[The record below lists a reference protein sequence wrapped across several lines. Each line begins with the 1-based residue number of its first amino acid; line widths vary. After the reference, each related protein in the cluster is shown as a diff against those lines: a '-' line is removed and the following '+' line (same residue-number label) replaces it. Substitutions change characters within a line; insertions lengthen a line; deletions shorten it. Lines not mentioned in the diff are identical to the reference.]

1 MAADPGPLEDAR
13 PSSVP
18 DPTGEAQPQVLM
30 RFRGDVSALLGLP
43 WTTPLADWPADAA
56 RFVELPV
63 GESRHVV
70 RFVAGASELLALK
83 ELPVRPGRREYEIM
97 RELEDRATPA
107 VRPVGLVERPDDDA
121 AVVITRYLARSLQLR
136 RLFRRLPESA
146 VEYRERFLDAMS
158 RLLVELHR
166 DGVYWGDCSLANT
179 LLMRDGQSLQAYLVD
194 AETSEIHDSLSEG
207 QRRMDI
213 DIAVENVAGDL
224 LDIAATAGRSLED
237 ADEELAAALSLRDR
251 YERLW
256 AEIHAAET
264 IGPGERYRVEK
275 RIRRLNALGF
285 VVEEVIVE
293 PGVDGDQARLRVT
306 VGSRRFHAARLQ
318 ELTGLEVGEGQ
329 ATVLINDLAAWSG
342 FAAEADMARATV
354 GERSTSHGPGSTNL
368 AHQSHEQLH
377 RAARRWL
384 IDVFEPIVERL
395 QGALGPGIDP
405 VQGYCDYLEV
415 KWLLSEQAGHDVGD
429 DVAIRRMAEH
439 AIPTGAA
446 AGMVVG
452 EDAPLPFDALSA
464 GP

>member
-1 MAADPGPLEDAR
+1 MAEQTD
-13 PSSVP
+13 
-18 DPTGEAQPQVLM
+18 EAAAPRVLM

-43 WTTPLADWPADAA
+43 WETPLAEWPADAA

-70 RFVAGASELLALK
+70 RFIAGASELLALK
-83 ELPVRPGRREYEIM
+83 ELPIRPARREYDVM
-97 RELEDRATPA
+97 RELEDRGTPA

-136 RLFRRLPESA
+136 RLFRRLPESSG
-146 VEYRERFLDAMS
+146 EYRERFLDAMS

-179 LLMRDGQSLQAYLVD
+179 LLMRDGQALQAYLVD
-194 AETSEIHDSLSEG
+194 AETSEIHESLSDG
-207 QRRMDI
+207 QRRMDV

-224 LDIAATAGRSLED
+224 LDIAATSGRLLED

-251 YERLW
+251 YEGLW
-256 AEIHAAET
+256 EELHTAEA
-264 IGPGERYRVEK
+264 IGPNERYLVEA

-285 VVEEVIVE
+285 VVEEVVVE
-293 PGVDGDQARLRVT
+293 PGPGGDRARFRVA

-342 FAAEADMARATV
+342 FAAEADMARPTV
-354 GERSTSHGPGSTNL
+354 GERPASHGPGSTSI
-368 AHQSHEQLH
+368 AQQSHEQLH

-384 IDVFEPIVERL
+384 IDVFEPTVERL
-395 QGALGPGIDP
+395 RQALGADIDP
-405 VQGYCDYLEV
+405 VQAYCDYLEV
-415 KWLLSEQAGHDVGD
+415 KWLLSEEAGHDVGD
-429 DVAIRRMAEH
+429 DVAIRRMADH
-439 AIPTGAA
+439 AIPSGAA

-452 EDAPLPFDALSA
+452 EEAPLPFDALYA

>member
-1 MAADPGPLEDAR
+1 VTPAAED
-13 PSSVP
+13 
-18 DPTGEAQPQVLM
+18 EAPPRILM

-43 WTTPLADWPADAA
+43 WETPLADWPADAA

-70 RFVAGASELLALK
+70 RFIAGASELLALK
-83 ELPVRPGRREYEIM
+83 ELPMRPGRREYEIM
-97 RELEDRATPA
+97 RELEARDTPA

-121 AVVITRYLARSLQLR
+121 AVIITRYLARSLQLR

-146 VEYRERFLDAMS
+146 GEYRERFLDAMS

-179 LLMRDGQSLQAYLVD
+179 LLMRDGQALQAYLVD
-194 AETSEIHDSLSEG
+194 AETSEIHAELSDG

-224 LDIAATAGRSLED
+224 LDIAATAGKPLDDS
-237 ADEELAAALSLRDR
+237 DEELAAALSLRDR

-256 AEIHAAET
+256 AELYEAET
-264 IGPGERYRVEK
+264 IGPNERYRVEA

-293 PGVDGDQARLRVT
+293 PGEGGDQARLRVS

-329 ATVLINDLAAWSG
+329 ATVLLNDLAAWAG
-342 FAAEADMARATV
+342 FAAEADMQRPTV
-354 GERSTSHGPGSTNL
+354 GQVSPGHGPGTTGSSQ
-368 AHQSHEQLH
+368 QSHEQLH

-384 IDVFEPIVERL
+384 IDVYEPLVERL
-395 QGALGPGIDP
+395 RQALGDDIDP
-405 VQGYCDYLEV
+405 VQAYCDYLEV

-429 DVAIRRMAEH
+429 DIAIRRMAEH
-439 AIPTGAA
+439 AIPVGAV

-452 EDAPLPFDALSA
+452 EEAPFDALYG

>member
-1 MAADPGPLEDAR
+1 MAAEADPVTDAPAGPY
-13 PSSVP
+13 P
-18 DPTGEAQPQVLM
+18 DVEAPPRILM

-43 WTTPLADWPADAA
+43 WETPLAEWPEGAA

-70 RFVAGASELLALK
+70 RFIAGASELLALK
-83 ELPVRPGRREYEIM
+83 ELPMRPGRREYEIM
-97 RELEDRATPA
+97 RQLEDRGTPA

-121 AVVITRYLARSLQLR
+121 SIIITRYLARSLQLR

-146 VEYRERFLDAMS
+146 GEYRERFLDAMS

-166 DGVYWGDCSLANT
+166 DGVFWGDCSLANT
-179 LLMRDGQSLQAYLVD
+179 LLMRDGHALQAYLVD
-194 AETSEIHDSLSEG
+194 AETSEIHAALSDG
-207 QRRMDI
+207 QRQMDI

-224 LDIAATAGRSLED
+224 LDIAATAGRLLDDS
-237 ADEELAAALSLRDR
+237 DEELAAALSLRER

-256 AEIHAAET
+256 TELHEAET
-264 IGPGERYRVEK
+264 IGPHERYRVEA

-293 PGVDGDQARLRVT
+293 PGESGDQARLRVS

-329 ATVLINDLAAWSG
+329 ATVLLNDLAAWAG
-342 FAAEADMARATV
+342 FEAESDMERPTV
-354 GERSTSHGPGSTNL
+354 GQAAPAHGPGS
-368 AHQSHEQLH
+368 ASGAQRSHEQLH

-384 IDVFEPIVERL
+384 IDVYEPTVERL
-395 QGALGPGIDP
+395 REALGADIDP
-405 VQGYCDYLEV
+405 VQAYCDYLEV
-415 KWLLSEQAGHDVGD
+415 KWLLSEEAGHDVGD
-429 DVAIRRMAEH
+429 DIAIRRMAEH
-439 AIPTGAA
+439 AIPTGAV

-452 EDAPLPFDALSA
+452 EEAPLPFDALYG

>member
-1 MAADPGPLEDAR
+1 LGSVADAPDATPER
-13 PSSVP
+13 IDAPP
-18 DPTGEAQPQVLM
+18 RVLM

-43 WTTPLADWPADAA
+43 WETPLADWSADAA

-63 GESRHVV
+63 GESRHTV
-70 RFVAGASELLALK
+70 RFIAGASELLALK
-83 ELPVRPGRREYEIM
+83 ELPVRPARREYEVM
-97 RELEDRATPA
+97 RELEDRDAPA
-107 VRPVGLVERPDDDA
+107 VRPVGLVERPEHDA

-146 VEYRERFLDAMS
+146 GEYRERFLDAMS

-179 LLMRDGQSLQAYLVD
+179 LLIRDGQALQAYLVD
-194 AETSEIHDSLSEG
+194 AETSEVHEALSDG

-224 LDIAATAGRSLED
+224 LDIAATSGKALED
-237 ADEELAAALSLRDR
+237 ADEEVAAALSLRDR

-256 AEIHAAET
+256 AELHAADS
-264 IGPGERYRVEK
+264 IAPNERYRVEA

-293 PGVDGDQARLRVT
+293 PGVAGDQARLRVT
-306 VGSRRFHAARLQ
+306 VGSRRFHAERLQ
-318 ELTGLEVGEGQ
+318 QLTGLEVGEGQ
-329 ATVLINDLAAWSG
+329 ATVLINDLAAWAG
-342 FAAEADMARATV
+342 FAAEQDMTRATV
-354 GERSTSHGPGSTNL
+354 GGAPRPGPG
-368 AHQSHEQLH
+368 AVGPAQQSHEQLL
-377 RAARRWL
+377 RTARRWL
-384 IDVFEPIVERL
+384 IDVYEPVVERL
-395 QGALGPGIDP
+395 RQALGPEIDP
-405 VQGYCDYLEV
+405 VQSYCDYLEV

-429 DVAIRRMAEH
+429 DIAIRRMAEH

-446 AGMVVG
+446 ASMVVA
-452 EDAPLPFDALSA
+452 EDAITPFDALSA

>member
-1 MAADPGPLEDAR
+1 MGAMPGAAPMSSDGVDAPPR
-13 PSSVP
+13 
-18 DPTGEAQPQVLM
+18 VLM

-43 WTTPLADWPADAA
+43 WETSLADWPADAA

-70 RFVAGASELLALK
+70 RFIAGASELLALK
-83 ELPVRPGRREYEIM
+83 ELPVRPARREYEVM
-97 RELEDRATPA
+97 RELEDREAPA
-107 VRPVGLVERPDDDA
+107 VRPVGLVERPEHDA

-179 LLMRDGQSLQAYLVD
+179 LLMRDGQALQAYLVD
-194 AETSEIHDSLSEG
+194 AETSEIHEALSEG

-224 LDIAATAGRSLED
+224 LDIAATSGRALED
-237 ADEELAAALSLRDR
+237 ADEELAAALSLRER

-256 AEIHAAET
+256 TELHAAEI
-264 IGPGERYRVEK
+264 IGPNERYRVEA

-293 PGVDGDQARLRVT
+293 PGEGGDQTRLRVS
-306 VGSRRFHAARLQ
+306 VGSRRFHASRLQ

-329 ATVLINDLAAWSG
+329 ATVLLNDLAAFAG
-342 FAAEADMARATV
+342 FAAEADMHRPTV
-354 GERSTSHGPGSTNL
+354 GQAAPGHGPGAATQ
-368 AHQSHEQLH
+368 AQQSHEQLH

-384 IDVFEPIVERL
+384 IDVYEPMVERL
-395 QGALGPGIDP
+395 RQALGPEIDP
-405 VQGYCDYLEV
+405 VHAYCDYLEV
-415 KWLLSEQAGHDVGD
+415 KWLLSEEAGQDVGD
-429 DVAIRRMAEH
+429 DIAIRRMAEH

-446 AGMVVG
+446 ASMVVG
-452 EDAPLPFDALSA
+452 EEAPLPFDALYA

>member
-1 MAADPGPLEDAR
+1 MAADVDATTDAL
-13 PSSVP
+13 PP
-18 DPTGEAQPQVLM
+18 ADDPAPEAPPRVLM

-43 WTTPLADWPADAA
+43 WETPLEDWPADAA

-70 RFVAGASELLALK
+70 RFIAGATELLALK
-83 ELPVRPGRREYEIM
+83 ELPMRPGRREYEVM
-97 RELEDRATPA
+97 RELEERGTPA
-107 VRPVGLVERPDDDA
+107 VRPVGLVERPDDDV

-146 VEYRERFLDAMS
+146 GEYRERFLDAMG

-179 LLMRDGQSLQAYLVD
+179 LLMRDGQALQAYLVD
-194 AETSEIHDSLSEG
+194 AETSEIHEALSAG
-207 QRRMDI
+207 QRQMDV
-213 DIAVENVAGDL
+213 DIAVENLAGDL
-224 LDIAATAGRSLED
+224 LDIAATSGRALEE

-256 AEIHAAET
+256 AEIHEAEA
-264 IGPGERYRVEK
+264 IAPNERYRVEA

-293 PGVDGDQARLRVT
+293 PGADGDQARFRVT

-329 ATVLINDLAAWSG
+329 ATVLINDLAAWAG
-342 FAAEADMARATV
+342 FAAESDVARPTV
-354 GERSTSHGPGSTNL
+354 GERSRHGPGAADL
-368 AHQSHEQLH
+368 AQRSHEQLH

-384 IDVFEPIVERL
+384 IDVFEPTVERL
-395 QGALGPGIDP
+395 QWALGPDIDP
-405 VQGYCDYLEV
+405 VQSYCDYLEV

-429 DVAIRRMAEH
+429 DIAIRRMADH

-452 EDAPLPFDALSA
+452 EDAPLPFDALYA

>member
-1 MAADPGPLEDAR
+1 MAADGGTDIGT
-13 PSSVP
+13 PS
-18 DPTGEAQPQVLM
+18 DGIGEAPPRVLM

-43 WTTPLADWPADAA
+43 WETPLADWAADTA

-70 RFVAGASELLALK
+70 RFIAGASELLALK
-83 ELPVRPGRREYEIM
+83 ELPGRPGRREYEVM
-97 RELEDRATPA
+97 RELEGRGTPA

-121 AVVITRYLARSLQLR
+121 AVIITQYLARSLQLR
-136 RLFRRLPESA
+136 RLFRRLPESSG
-146 VEYRERFLDAMS
+146 EYRERFLDAMS

-179 LLMRDGQSLQAYLVD
+179 LLMRDGQALEAYLVD
-194 AETSEIHDSLSEG
+194 AETSEIHESLSEG
-207 QRRMDI
+207 QRRMDV

-224 LDIAATAGRSLED
+224 LDIAATAGRAMEEAED
-237 ADEELAAALSLRDR
+237 ELAAALSLRDR

-256 AEIHAAET
+256 AELHAAET
-264 IGPGERYRVEK
+264 IGPNERFRVEA

-285 VVEEVIVE
+285 VVEEVVVE
-293 PGVDGDQARLRVT
+293 PGVNGDQARLRVT

-329 ATVLINDLAAWSG
+329 ATVLINDLAAWAG
-342 FAAEADMARATV
+342 FAAEGDIERPTV
-354 GERSTSHGPGSTNL
+354 GQRPTSHGLGAGNL
-368 AHQSHEQLH
+368 ARQSHEQLH
-377 RAARRWL
+377 RTARRWL
-384 IDVFEPIVERL
+384 IDVFDPLVERL
-395 QGALGPGIDP
+395 RQALGADIDP
-405 VQGYCDYLEV
+405 VQSYCDYLEV

-429 DVAIRRMAEH
+429 DIAIRRMAEH

-446 AGMVVG
+446 AGMVVA
-452 EDAPLPFDALSA
+452 EEAPLPFDALYA